1 MLVKSPAGHWRPI
14 PVTPGARTEE
24 GLVIYRFGTSLYFAN
39 VPKLVDDVMTL
50 TGHGGPVRWLVIDC
64 TAIEDIDYTA
74 SVVLARLAE
83 QLHHRHVR
91 LALSTVL
98 GPVRQQIDRYG
109 IGAALG
115 PGCYYG
121 TPTEALEAFHA
132 AQEVTGSGK
141 GQGTDQS

>member
-1 MLVKSPAGHWRPI
+1 
-14 PVTPGARTEE
+14 
-24 GLVIYRFGTSLYFAN
+24 
-39 VPKLVDDVMTL
+39 MTL
-50 TGHGGPVRWLVIDC
+50 TGHGGPVRWLVVDC

-74 SVVLARLAE
+74 SVVLARLAG
-83 QLHHRHVR
+83 QLQRRHVR

-98 GPVRQQIDRYG
+98 GPVQKQLDRYG

-132 AQEVTGSGK
+132 AEKVTGS
-141 GQGTDQS
+141 

>member
-1 MLVKSPAGHWRPI
+1 MA
-14 PVTPGARTEE
+14 PGARTEE

-39 VPKLVDDVMTL
+39 APKLVDEVMTL
-50 TGHGGPVRWLVIDC
+50 AGHGGPLRWLVIDC

-74 SVVLARLAE
+74 SVVLARLAG
-83 QLHHRHVR
+83 QLQQRHVR

-98 GPVRQQIDRYG
+98 GPVRRQIDRYG

-121 TPTEALEAFHA
+121 TPTEALEAFHTAGEA
-132 AQEVTGSGK
+132 AGSAPAPG
-141 GQGTDQS
+141 GEGA

>member
-1 MLVKSPAGHWRPI
+1 M

-39 VPKLVDDVMTL
+39 TSKLVDDVMTL
-50 TGHGGPVRWLVIDC
+50 IGHGGPVRWLILDC

-83 QLHHRHVR
+83 QLRQRDVR

-98 GPVRQQIDRYG
+98 EPLQRQLDRYG
-109 IGAALG
+109 IGPALG

-121 TPTEALEAFHA
+121 TPTEALDAFHA
-132 AQEVTGSGK
+132 AREVTGSGK
-141 GQGTDQS
+141 GEGTDGT

>member
-1 MLVKSPAGHWRPI
+1 
-14 PVTPGARTEE
+14 
-24 GLVIYRFGTSLYFAN
+24 VIYRFGTSLYFAN
-39 VPKLVDDVMTL
+39 TPKLVDEVMAL

-83 QLHHRHVR
+83 QLQQRHVR
-91 LALSTVL
+91 LVLSTVL
-98 GPVRQQIDRYG
+98 GPVRQQLDRYG

-132 AQEVTGSGK
+132 AEEAAGSATP
-141 GQGTDQS
+141 QGGEGA